1 MSGQRIREDAEVTC
15 SALDDGYL
23 MDAARAEK
31 ALIFGQAEVLI
42 SDPLAKDD

>member
-23 MDAARAEK
+23 MDAASEK
-31 ALIFGQAEVLI
+31 ALISGQTAVLI